1 MIQGLIRNVNQV
13 TQALDFKNVEF
24 GKIHPSDID
33 AVIEIDNKYLILIEV
48 KKQGNKMPIGQRL
61 LLERLAD
68 KWGKYSIVLKLDHNT
83 NDNPI
88 PLQSC
93 ILKKYY
99 LDKEWKLPK
108 HELNALETIKTIS
121 NKWNINKLNNINM
134 EQKENS
140 GAIFK
145 NNYKKAETHPDY
157 KGKMNV
163 DGKDKEVALWVRET
177 KNGEKFFS
185 MAISEPYKPQPM
197 EHQDLQPT
205 QGQDDD
211 LPF

>member
-1 MIQGLIRNVNQV
+1 MINGLIRNVNQV

-33 AVIEIDNKYLILIEV
+33 SVIEIDNKYLILIEV
-48 KKQGNKMPIGQRL
+48 KKQGNEIPIGQRL

-68 KWGKYSIVLKLDHNT
+68 RWGKYSIVLKLDHNT
-83 NDNPI
+83 NENPI
-88 PLQSC
+88 PLESC

-134 EQKENS
+134 EQKENT

-185 MAISEPYKPQPM
+185 MAISEPYKPQPVA
-197 EHQDLQPT
+197 EELT
-205 QGQDDD
+205 KTEVDDD

>member
-1 MIQGLIRNVNQV
+1 
-13 TQALDFKNVEF
+13 
-24 GKIHPSDID
+24 
-33 AVIEIDNKYLILIEV
+33 
-48 KKQGNKMPIGQRL
+48 
-61 LLERLAD
+61 
-68 KWGKYSIVLKLDHNT
+68 
-83 NDNPI
+83 
-88 PLQSC
+88 
-93 ILKKYY
+93 
-99 LDKEWKLPK
+99 
-108 HELNALETIKTIS
+108 
-121 NKWNINKLNNINM
+121 M

-185 MAISEPYKPQPM
+185 MAISEPNKPQPVA
-197 EHQDLQPT
+197 EELT
-205 QGQDDD
+205 KTEVDDD